1 MIQRENKKRAK
12 PPLKKSK
19 SLFHKENIA
28 LVFKKRKEL
37 FDSLMLLFTLKEQE
51 EQKSE
56 ERKSKRANSQPYK
69 KSLRCCLGER
79 IDSIP
84 NCSWILRKLYFLLGS
99 YV

>member
-69 KSLRCCLGER
+69 KVFAAAWGKEL
-79 IDSIP
+79 IQ
-84 NCSWILRKLYFLLGS
+84 FLIAHGFSENYIS
-99 YV
+99 Y